1 VLDLVRHRIDVDGQP
16 VQLTPTEFR
25 LLSLLA
31 TDPERVFSREAIMRH
46 LWESAFVGDT
56 RTVDVH
62 VRNLRRK
69 IEHEPA
75 HPERLIT
82 VRGVGYQL
90 RPA

>member
-1 VLDLVRHRIDVDGQP
+1 V
-16 VQLTPTEFR
+16 E
-25 LLSLLA
+25 
-31 TDPERVFSREAIMRH
+31 IMRH

-56 RTVDVH
+56 RNVDVH

-69 IEHEPA
+69 IEHDA
-75 HPERLIT
+75 ARPERLVT